1 MKKTITATNKTNG
14 NKIVSRHCHNAVV
27 DRMQDIV
34 VNEAARIIGNS
45 DDVEITITDKIEF

>member
-1 MKKTITATNKTNG
+1 MKKTIMATNKNNG
-14 NKIVSRHCHNAVV
+14 NKIVSRHCYNTVV

-45 DDVEITITDKIEF
+45 EDVEITITDKIEF

>member
-1 MKKTITATNKTNG
+1 MKKTIMATNKTNG

-34 VNEAARIIGNS
+34 MSEASRIIGNS
-45 DDVEITITDKIEF
+45 NNVEITITDKVEF

>member
-14 NKIVSRHCHNAVV
+14 NKIVSRHCYNAVV
-27 DRMQDIV
+27 DRMEDIV
-34 VNEAARIIGNS
+34 MHEATQIIGNS